1 LTSDIHTFDS
11 GKGDSLLSGNAMK
24 PSTGTKDLSSGS
36 RKEMNKQLSTQTK
49 IMQWMKKKQS
59 CSKTSQTVKPSVL
72 TVTKEI
78 TKMGHPL

>member
-11 GKGDSLLSGNAMK
+11 EKGDSLLSGNAMK

-36 RKEMNKQLSTQTK
+36 RKEMNKQLSMQTK
-49 IMQWMKKKQS
+49 IMQWMK
-59 CSKTSQTVKPSVL
+59 KTSQTVKPSVL
-72 TVTKEI
+72 PVTREI